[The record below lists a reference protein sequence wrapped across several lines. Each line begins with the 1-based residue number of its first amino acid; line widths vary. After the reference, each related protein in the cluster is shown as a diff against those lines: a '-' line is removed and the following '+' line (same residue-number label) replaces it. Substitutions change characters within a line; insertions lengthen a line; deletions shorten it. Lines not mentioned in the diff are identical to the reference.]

1 MCPSRER
8 ACAREPRRRMCGV
21 ADQRSEFASS
31 DTGQC
36 RRRETSILRSARAR
50 RISDEPLLDTPERAL
65 DMSPPDDGPGL
76 LVQCGFGNEER
87 AVGEVRA
94 ALGSTAT
101 TRGAVSH
108 KGLGWLA
115 LDDAAAADATS
126 AFAALVGAPT
136 PACPTPPDPAVL
148 RNCQALFPCLA
159 RAPPTPRPCA
169 RRPAPRRRAP
179 STSGAVPALARPTRA
194 SPSPSTS
201 AATTPTP
208 PATTA
213 RHPSRART
221 SCRRPRGTRGRARR
235 RHPPASR
242 RTPPRPRRRRPR
254 RAVAQTVPRLRRR
267 REPRRGRVRAPTGRE
282 RPDVRHRHPPEDA
295 VRRPL
300 EGYLPRE
307 DFHQSETRR
316 RRRLRRTRR
325 RATPRTRGRPPTG
338 CRPTGCR
345 ARCRAIG
352 FRSGRAR
359 GPRRAREVAP
369 IGPRA
374 RGEDG
379 EDVDVGGA
387 RARFQKRFQNA
398 AADGPRRRRRRARR
412 RDRAKTRRG
421 TPPAGTRD
429 VSERG

>member
-1 MCPSRER
+1 
-8 ACAREPRRRMCGV
+8 
-21 ADQRSEFASS
+21 
-31 DTGQC
+31 
-36 RRRETSILRSARAR
+36 
-50 RISDEPLLDTPERAL
+50 
-65 DMSPPDDGPGL
+65 MSPPDDGPGL

-148 RNCQALFPCLA
+148 RNCQALFPVS
-159 RAPPTPRPCA
+159 RACA
-169 RRPAPRRRAP
+169 ADAASVRAA
-179 STSGAVPALARPTRA
+179 TRAEATRAIASGAVPALARPDARVAVAVHIRGDDSHASRDNGAPPLARA
-194 SPSPSTS
+194 DVI
-201 AATTPTP
+201 AAALAGLADARADATLPP
-208 PATTA
+208 PAA
-213 RHPSRART
+213 HLHAPDVVVLVAQWRRPSRDFADAANPAAGGFVNPPGANAPTCGIAILPRT
-221 SCRRPRGTRGRARR
+221 LCDVRSKGIFPAKITTKERDAAETRGR
-235 RHPPASR
+235 
-242 RTPPRPRRRRPR
+242 
-254 RAVAQTVPRLRRR
+254 
-267 REPRRGRVRAPTGRE
+267 E
-282 RPDVRHRHPPEDA
+282 
-295 VRRPL
+295 
-300 EGYLPRE
+300 
-307 DFHQSETRR
+307 
-316 RRRLRRTRR
+316 
-325 RATPRTRGRPPTG
+325 GRPPTG

-345 ARCRAIG
+345 ARCRAIR

-359 GPRRAREVAP
+359 GPRRARVVAP

-387 RARFQKRFQNA
+387 RVRFQKRIRRA

-421 TPPAGTRD
+421 TPPAGRRDGSTR
-429 VSERG
+429 R

>member
-1 MCPSRER
+1 
-8 ACAREPRRRMCGV
+8 
-21 ADQRSEFASS
+21 
-31 DTGQC
+31 
-36 RRRETSILRSARAR
+36 
-50 RISDEPLLDTPERAL
+50 
-65 DMSPPDDGPGL
+65 MSPPDDGPGL

-148 RNCQALFPCLA
+148 RNCQALFPVS
-159 RAPPTPRPCA
+159 RACA
-169 RRPAPRRRAP
+169 ADAASVRAA
-179 STSGAVPALARPTRA
+179 TRAEATRAIASGAVPALARPDARVAVAVHIRGDDSHASRDNGAPPRA
-194 SPSPSTS
+194 RADVI
-201 AATTPTP
+201 AAALAGLADARAPTP
-208 PATTA
+208 P
-213 RHPSRART
+213 SRLPPRT
-221 SCRRPRGTRGRARR
+221 STPR
-235 RHPPASR
+235 
-242 RTPPRPRRRRPR
+242 RRRRPR

-267 REPRRGRVRAPTGRE
+267 REPRRGRVREPTGRE
-282 RPDVRHRHPPEDA
+282 RPDVWHRHPPEDA

-307 DFHQSETRR
+307 DNHQRTRR
-316 RRRLRRTRR
+316 RRETS
-325 RATPRTRGRPPTG
+325 RTRGRPPTG

-345 ARCRAIG
+345 ARCRAIR

-359 GPRRAREVAP
+359 GPAAREWSHRSDRARAAKTAKTSASAAPHHVPGRIRRAAP
-369 IGPRA
+369 
-374 RGEDG
+374 
-379 EDVDVGGA
+379 
-387 RARFQKRFQNA
+387 
-398 AADGPRRRRRRARR
+398 ADGPRRRRRRARR

-421 TPPAGTRD
+421 TPPAGRRDGSTR
-429 VSERG
+429 R